1 MCVCVCRFVC
11 LYVCVHGS
19 ACVCVCM
26 CCFRE
31 ENCGQSAANAQS
43 VGDVETAPPGV
54 KSAAVDTAVK
64 EDATDE
70 IANEIA
76 DKTQVVCFFLCC
88 IAVFTA
94 TLRQCNSQTVQL
106 RCSPPLSERFF
117 FVVMQTPLRRLPP
130 RSM

>member
-1 MCVCVCRFVC
+1 MSVCVR
-11 LYVCVHGS
+11 
-19 ACVCVCM
+19 AWKCVCVCM

-64 EDATDE
+64 EDATDD
-70 IANEIA
+70 IANELA

-106 RCSPPLSERFF
+106 RCSPPLSERCFF
-117 FVVMQTPLRRLPP
+117 GVMHAPLRCLPP
-130 RSM
+130 LSM